1 MEVFVSKGTDTNL
14 RNNLIRIL
22 EDGVSCTIAVTES
35 YEESDRVLGYK
46 YSVSDF
52 EAEIAA
58 CHSVVLPK
66 RGKSKHSYKEVAK
79 RNKFFE

>member
-52 EAEIAA
+52 VGEGFLEHCLNFCVADGAA
-58 CHSVVLPK
+58 FSMAS
-66 RGKSKHSYKEVAK
+66 R
-79 RNKFFE
+79 